1 MLGEVHGVVPF
12 LGRHRVSAVIPRE
25 DTDHGWPRGHALDI
39 SCVYS
44 TLRMILGS
52 LKLTSERNTQN
63 GSVFL
68 AGRSP
73 GAGCDLR
80 QGHRTVSLVSAACVR
95 RCRTAVWARAPA
107 GRGRSLGPPS
117 FGRRARGWAGASTR
131 ASCEEQAGSPA
142 SSLEI
147 QSVCDNDGGSARSA
161 RHGRG
166 SGSALSASGPSAL
179 LARPWPEGEVSGPE
193 GASCT
198 HAGVEQPPGVRN
210 VGTRPR
216 CGGSRQGVTVT

>member
-1 MLGEVHGVVPF
+1 
-12 LGRHRVSAVIPRE
+12 
-25 DTDHGWPRGHALDI
+25 
-39 SCVYS
+39 
-44 TLRMILGS
+44 MILGS

-73 GAGCDLR
+73 GAGCDLW
-80 QGHRTVSLVSAACVR
+80 QGHRTVFGVGGLCAALPNG
-95 RCRTAVWARAPA
+95 RA
-107 GRGRSLGPPS
+107 GQGP
-117 FGRRARGWAGASTR
+117 GGQRAKPRATQLWTPGLWVGGSTR

-147 QSVCDNDGGSARSA
+147 QSVCDNDGGPARSA

-166 SGSALSASGPSAL
+166 SGSALSAFGPSAL
-179 LARPWPEGEVSGPE
+179 LARPWPGGEVSGPE

-198 HAGVEQPPGVRN
+198 HAGVEQAPGVRN

-216 CGGSRQGVTVT
+216 CGGSRRGVTVT